1 MWPGCQLA
9 AGLQAEI
16 EGKNMILQ
24 LTKTVAA
31 SVLLLAPRIMV
42 AQEPV
47 SNTSKPAHRED
58 RASTVSIVTED
69 LLSLAEY
76 FRDLASQE
84 QALAEGYEHIAAL
97 YKEAPPQG
105 VGPAQATEMENQ
117 YMRLAKIKR
126 RAANVNANLA
136 DYHSRLAELSRT
148 HRHSNPPFSSFGK

>member
-1 MWPGCQLA
+1 MWPGCRLA
-9 AGLQAEI
+9 AGLRAEI

-31 SVLLLAPRIMV
+31 SVLLLAPTIIV

-47 SNTSKPAHRED
+47 SNTFKPAHRED
-58 RASTVSIVTED
+58 RAATVSIVTED
-69 LLSLAEY
+69 LLSLAGY

-84 QALAEGYEHIAAL
+84 QALAECYEHIAAL
-97 YKEAPPQG
+97 YKEVPQG

-126 RAANVNANLA
+126 RAAKGNENLA
-136 DYHSRLAELSRT
+136 AYHSRLAELS
-148 HRHSNPPFSSFGK
+148 HAPKHANSPFSSFGK